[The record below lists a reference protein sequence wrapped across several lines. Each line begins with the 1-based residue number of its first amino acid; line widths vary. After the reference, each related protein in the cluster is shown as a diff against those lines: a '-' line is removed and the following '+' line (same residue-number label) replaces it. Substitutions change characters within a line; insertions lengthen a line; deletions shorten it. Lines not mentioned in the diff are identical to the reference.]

1 MKRLCIAIIAILG
14 IILAGCGGGSD
25 NTPININDD
34 AAGNV
39 VVQYLQAKI
48 DGKKDTLQ
56 GLLCASQEANLDREA
71 ASFSGIKAHLDNAV
85 CKKDANANT
94 VTCSGAIVAEYNGEN
109 TNFPLTK
116 YNVTQEDGQWKWCGE
131 AG

>member
-1 MKRLCIAIIAILG
+1 VKRLCIAIIVILG
-14 IILAGCGGGSD
+14 LILAGCGGSAG
-25 NTPININDD
+25 NAAININED
-34 AAGNV
+34 AAGNIV
-39 VVQYLQAKI
+39 IQYLQAKI

-94 VTCSGAIVAEYNGEN
+94 VTCSGAIVADYNGEN
-109 TNFPLTK
+109 TSFPLTK
-116 YNVTQEDGQWKWCGE
+116 YDVIQEDGQWKWCGE

>member
-1 MKRLCIAIIAILG
+1 MKRLCIAIVAILG
-14 IILAGCGGGSD
+14 LILAGCGASSTIGNS
-25 NTPININDD
+25 DD

-39 VVQYLQAKI
+39 VLQYLQAKI
-48 DGKKDTLQ
+48 DGKTDTLRN
-56 GLLCASQEANLDREA
+56 LLCAAQEANLDREA
-71 ASFSGIKAHLDNAV
+71 QSFSGVKAHLDNAV
-85 CKKDANANT
+85 CKKDPNANT

-116 YNVTQEDGQWKWCGE
+116 YNVVQEDGQWKWCGE